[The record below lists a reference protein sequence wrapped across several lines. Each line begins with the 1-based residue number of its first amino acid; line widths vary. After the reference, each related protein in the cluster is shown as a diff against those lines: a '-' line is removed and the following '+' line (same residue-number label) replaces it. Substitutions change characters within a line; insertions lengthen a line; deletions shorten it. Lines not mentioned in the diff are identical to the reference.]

1 MTTQYNPR
9 FSLDPFATEDIIETL
24 VKLEWSLGLDSSK
37 VSVTNFLILMVV
49 LRLCKRISLSKE
61 ILGILEV
68 LGHLV
73 PNLISNSSEK

>member
-9 FSLDPFATEDIIETL
+9 FSLDPFATEDIETL